1 MQYKYLRVV
10 ANEGRCEKCGTV
22 CPKRRV
28 EVLPVDES
36 GAANGDV
43 RLWGVNCAAFAR
55 YGSKS
60 RKHQDLVLS
69 GIRVE
74 RERRAFN
81 DRARLK
87 RVAVHGQAD
96 VIDAVF
102 VECGK
107 GDSNHPESL
116 ANRLYRRTGRPVVGS
131 YFAKGSD
138 GQVVRVDGGDDE
150 DVQFFASLGYVQVT
164 QRVKQ

>member
-28 EVLPVDES
+28 EVLPVDEN
-36 GAANGDV
+36 GAASGDV
-43 RLWGVNCAAFAR
+43 LLWGVNCAAFAR

-69 GIRVE
+69 DIRVE
-74 RERRAFN
+74 QERRAFN
-81 DRARLK
+81 DRSRLK
-87 RVAVHGQAD
+87 RIAVNGQSY
-96 VIDAVF
+96 VIDTVL

-107 GDSNHPESL
+107 GESNHPESL
-116 ANRLYRRTGRPVVGS
+116 ANRLYRRTGRSVVGS
-131 YFAKGSD
+131 YFAKGPD
-138 GQVVRVDGGDDE
+138 GQVVRVDGGDAE
-150 DVQFFASLGYVQVT
+150 DVQFFTGLGYIQTSQKVAQ
-164 QRVKQ
+164 